1 MKKLVTFDGIWN
13 SFININGEEVLN
25 FKTDLPYEFN
35 EEPMP
40 LPSDS
45 RYRDD
50 LSNLLAGDL
59 EAAQVAKEEMEE
71 IQRRD
76 RRLREEHAK

>member
-1 MKKLVTFDGIWN
+1 VKKLLSFDGIWN

-25 FKTDLPYEFN
+25 FKTDLPYEF
-35 EEPMP
+35 EDEPVP

-45 RYRDD
+45 KYRDD
-50 LSNLLAGDL
+50 LSNLRAGDL

-71 IQRRD
+71 MQRRD
-76 RRLREEHAK
+76 RRLREEHIK